1 MKLTFE
7 IPDAEAA
14 ILVTKLGDLNRPALE
29 ILAARGYRERILSTK
44 QVRLLLGFDNCRE
57 TVELLAK
64 LGVWPGLTVEEIL
77 DDAETA
83 SKFMT
88 HEGS

>member
-14 ILVTKLGDLNRPALE
+14 ILVTKLGDLNRAALE
-29 ILAARGYRERILSTK
+29 ILATQGYRERILSTK
-44 QVRLLLGFDNCRE
+44 QVRLLLGFDNRRE
-57 TVELLAK
+57 TEELLAK

-88 HEGS
+88 HEGR